1 MSTRELIAARAP
13 TAEAIALAVQ
23 ADFEVEAVE
32 AAERD
37 RVYYDTFDALLRA
50 GGRSLVHEQ
59 GALSLLDRR
68 THETLAAE
76 PVAQAPSEPVLGLD
90 LPEGA
95 LRSAVLDVIDVRALL
110 PLVRV
115 FERTEPFR
123 ILDSLQKTVVRV
135 SVSSPSLLSVHG
147 TQTPLQVR
155 LRLHSVLGYDEELE
169 RAALLLA
176 GPLRLTE
183 PQEPLVDEALRAAG
197 VPPEGH
203 SAKVDV
209 PLASDQAADVAAA
222 KVLRRLQEVMDDN
235 LPGTLADTDS
245 EFLHDYRVAVR
256 RTRAVQRELAGV
268 FEPGELAALRA
279 GFRWLQQSTGDA
291 RDLDVYVLGFDSLRE
306 LLPESMRP
314 DLDPLL
320 SVLRGRRLIAR
331 REMTHALRSARA
343 ERVRADWEH
352 LLEGLVEQ
360 PVADRPSSKRPI
372 GEIASRRIRKVYR
385 RMLEM
390 GTAIDSDSP
399 PADYHELRKKGKEL
413 RYLLELFGVPLH
425 DEGVV
430 KPMIR
435 ALKGLQDVLGRHQDR
450 EVQIA
455 SVRSLTEEVST
466 LPGGAG
472 ALMAMGVLIERLEA
486 DAAAARRE
494 FAESFATFSS
504 VEQRRLVKRTFA

>member
-1 MSTRELIAARAP
+1 MSTRELIAPRAP
-13 TAEAIALAVQ
+13 TAEAIAAAV
-23 ADFEVEAVE
+23 ATEFEVEVLE
-32 AAERD
+32 SCERE

-50 GGRSLVHEQ
+50 SGLSVVHER
-59 GALSLLDRR
+59 GELSLLDRR
-68 THETLAAE
+68 THATLAVE
-76 PVAQAPSEPVLGLD
+76 PVARAPSEPVLGLD
-90 LPEGA
+90 LPQGA
-95 LRSAVLDVIDVRALL
+95 LRTAVVDVVEVRALL

-115 FERTEPFR
+115 HERSEPVR
-123 ILDSLQKTVVRV
+123 ILDSLRKTVVRV

-147 TQTPLQVR
+147 TQTPLGVR
-155 LRLHSVLGYDEELE
+155 LRLCSVRGYDEEFE
-169 RAALLLA
+169 RAARLLA
-176 GPLRLTE
+176 GSLRLAE
-183 PQEPLVDEALRAAG
+183 PREPLVDEALRAVG
-197 VPPEGH
+197 TPPEGF

-209 PLASDQAADVAAA
+209 PLAGDEAADVAAV
-222 KVLRRLQEVMDDN
+222 KVLRRLLEVMDDN
-235 LPGTLADTDS
+235 LPGTLADIDA

-268 FEPGELAALRA
+268 FQPAELAGLRA
-279 GFRWLQQSTGDA
+279 EFRWLQQATGDA

-352 LLEGLVEQ
+352 LLQCLVEE
-360 PVADRPSSKRPI
+360 PAADRPYSKRPI
-372 GEIASRRIRKVYR
+372 GEITSRRIRKVYR

-413 RYLLELFGVPLH
+413 RYLLELFGMPLH

-430 KPMIR
+430 KPMVR

-455 SVRSLTEEVST
+455 SVRALREEVST
-466 LPGGAG
+466 LPGGAA

-486 DAAAARRE
+486 DAALARSE
-494 FAESFATFSS
+494 FAESFAAFSS
-504 VEQRRLVKRTFA
+504 GEQRRLVKRTFA